1 MSGSRVGAG
10 REIPSRSS
18 TPTESAVG
26 RSPERTADAIRSAA
40 ATAPEK
46 LATAPTS
53 SARSAAIAAITD
65 GAAFGKTRINDQ
77 TESSRRATAL
87 SHAFA
92 LGDTTWRSG
101 LEAVAASVVESAAE
115 LASAADAVA
124 AAEGCDVSDGED
136 S

>member
-18 TPTESAVG
+18 TPTESAVA

-101 LEAVAASVVESAAE
+101 VEPVAASVVE
-115 LASAADAVA
+115 SAADAVA

-136 S
+136 SWT